1 MKITEFANMQ
11 NNKLA
16 YDVVEDCMIFMKN
29 DPMFYRKHYFPA
41 ISRMAQ
47 NHRDGK
53 KVDASSILMPMIE
66 QGCNSYVKK
75 YNIARAVDDIFN
87 NDDRESL
94 LNAIYTEELKE
105 IEKGEYM

>member
-1 MKITEFANMQ
+1 MKINEFANMQ

-16 YDVVEDCMIFMKN
+16 YDVVEDCIVFMKN

-41 ISRMAQ
+41 ISKMAED
-47 NHRDGK
+47 HRAGNK
-53 KVDASSILMPMIE
+53 IKASNYLMPMIE
-66 QGCNSYVKK
+66 LGCNSYVKK
-75 YNIARAVDDIFN
+75 YNIARAVDEIFN